1 MDWFVLAGAAAEAV
15 SQVLVVVFCGVVLS
29 RTGYLSQSAQKS
41 ISRVNLYFM
50 TPCLLFTKIASTI
63 NWTQFKAFWPI
74 PAFYVLFSAISWI
87 VAKVGSR
94 VLRFSKDEEKFVI
107 ASVLFSNT
115 NSLPM
120 ALLQS
125 LAFSA
130 AGDRLLRDE
139 FDTKAAVAARG
150 ISYILFYAIF
160 GNLVRWSYGFNLL
173 VPKDKGSETNSP
185 EQPLAP
191 SVVINVD
198 RPSASRRSDASV
210 LTLPSDYQQLRLS
223 NADQT
228 GVPFE
233 PTSTMKPS
241 SVPNNSSSFLH
252 PLSQPTGS
260 PAARSPAVSI
270 RSATESILLQRASTA
285 YERVRQV
292 LTPPL
297 LTALIA
303 LVIGLVPALH
313 KLFMSPESTV
323 YRFLV
328 QPIEGCG
335 AAAIPMILLCLGAQ
349 VVHFGNSTSVSSKS
363 SSSRHPKTRAVD
375 VGSPV
380 NFPTVVTAEG
390 PYQTGLGIYTNT
402 QQDEVSSDEDR
413 GNSGSSSN
421 QEDTSYGSGIATRR
435 SNASSSATLL
445 LPNHA
450 LSNARQFRSGASSSS
465 DESSDDEDDDEAL
478 PLLGA
483 GQGAEE
489 TRHRFRCITPVAFSL
504 FARMVLVPMACMPSI
519 LFHPESLSPIL
530 TMDPTFSLALVLIAA
545 APTAINMI
553 QICQIKGFFE
563 REMASVLFWSYCVYG
578 IPSVL
583 GWSLVGLWAA
593 GRE

>member
-1 MDWFVLAGAAAEAV
+1 
-15 SQVLVVVFCGVVLS
+15 
-29 RTGYLSQSAQKS
+29 
-41 ISRVNLYFM
+41 M

-74 PAFYVLFSAISWI
+74 PVFYCLFSFISWT
-87 VAKVGSR
+87 VAKAGSKI
-94 VLRFSKDEEKFVI
+94 LRFSKDEEKFVI

-130 AGDRLLRDE
+130 AGERLLRDE
-139 FDTKAAVAARG
+139 NDTKADVAARG

-173 VPKDKGSETNSP
+173 VPKDKEQEVVTP
-185 EQPLAP
+185 EQLP
-191 SVVINVD
+191 SVVIHVEQP
-198 RPSASRRSDASV
+198 PSS
-210 LTLPSDYQQLRLS
+210 LPSEYQRS
-223 NADQT
+223 PA
-228 GVPFE
+228 
-233 PTSTMKPS
+233 MKPIS
-241 SVPNNSSSFLH
+241 IPVSSSSYLH
-252 PLSQPTGS
+252 PHTQLSRLG
-260 PAARSPAVSI
+260 ARSPAVSI
-270 RSATESILLQRASTA
+270 KSVTESILLQRASTA

-323 YRFLV
+323 YRFLI

-349 VVHFGNSTSVSSKS
+349 VVHFGFGNSTSSMPVSSSTTVKS
-363 SSSRHPKTRAVD
+363 SSTDQQNLTRREEPAVSEPAA
-375 VGSPV
+375 VQ
-380 NFPTVVTAEG
+380 E
-390 PYQTGLGIYTNT
+390 PYQNGLGIYTAA
-402 QQDEVSSDEDR
+402 QDEFSSDDEQSNG
-413 GNSGSSSN
+413 GNRFSGG
-421 QEDTSYGSGIATRR
+421 DISYGSGIATQR

-445 LPNHA
+445 M
-450 LSNARQFRSGASSSS
+450 SNRNSNEAERPKVTTRAGSTDTSEEDF
-465 DESSDDEDDDEAL
+465 SDDENENDEAQ
-478 PLLGA
+478 PLLRSSTA
-483 GQGAEE
+483 GKSEQQQC
-489 TRHRFRCITPVAFSL
+489 RVRWITPVAFSL
-504 FARMVLVPMACMPSI
+504 FARMVLVPVACMPSI
-519 LFHPESLSPIL
+519 LFHPDSLSPIL
-530 TMDPTFSLALVLIAA
+530 TMDPTFSLALVLIVA

-563 REMASVLFWSYCVYG
+563 REMASVLFWSYCVFG

>member
-1 MDWFVLAGAAAEAV
+1 M
-15 SQVLVVVFCGVVLS
+15 S
-29 RTGYLSQSAQKS
+29 
-41 ISRVNLYFM
+41 
-50 TPCLLFTKIASTI
+50 
-63 NWTQFKAFWPI
+63 
-74 PAFYVLFSAISWI
+74 I
-87 VAKVGSR
+87 VAR
-94 VLRFSKDEEKFVI
+94 
-107 ASVLFSNT
+107 
-115 NSLPM
+115 SLVPT
-120 ALLQS
+120 LTCPS
-125 LAFSA
+125 I
-130 AGDRLLRDE
+130 
-139 FDTKAAVAARG
+139 TCRG

-160 GNLVRWSYGFNLL
+160 GNLVRWSYGFSLL
-173 VPKDKGSETNSP
+173 VPKDKGSEASSP
-185 EQPLAP
+185 EQLLAP

-210 LTLPSDYQQLRLS
+210 LTLPSDYQQLQLS
-223 NADQT
+223 NEDQP
-228 GVPFE
+228 GVLFE
-233 PTSTMKPS
+233 PTSATKPS
-241 SVPNNSSSFLH
+241 SIPNNSSSFLH
-252 PLSQPTGS
+252 PLSQPAGS

-270 RSATESILLQRASTA
+270 KSATESILLQRASTA

-313 KLFMSPESTV
+313 KLFMSPDSTV

-349 VVHFGNSTSVSSKS
+349 VVHFGDSTSTTNNARS
-363 SSSRHPKTRAVD
+363 SSSRHHKARAVE
-375 VGSPV
+375 SPV
-380 NFPTVVTAEG
+380 NFPTVVTAQG
-390 PYQTGLGIYTNT
+390 PYQTGLGIYTNA
-402 QQDEVSSDEDR
+402 QQGEVSSDEER
-413 GNSGSSSN
+413 GNSGNTSH

-450 LSNARQFRSGASSSS
+450 LNHARRSRSGTASSSE
-465 DESSDDEDDDEAL
+465 ESSDDGDDDDDDEAS
-478 PLLGA
+478 PLLRS

-489 TRHRFRCITPVAFSL
+489 VRHRFRCITPVAFSL
-504 FARMVLVPMACMPSI
+504 FARMVLVPVACMPSI